1 MSSAAA
7 ASASPRTSPTRAKVR
22 ADPHPGDGPSG
33 PSGPSRRPA
42 PAPVPPP
49 PAPRPATTRAWPS
62 PLAGV
67 NRIGERVEQVAADAA
82 RRAEGTKASLER
94 ELARAEQEVRGLVD
108 EALGGFEDRVRG
120 AERRV
125 DGIDAKSSAAAARAE
140 ADTGRALEWA
150 QRALA
155 WREEGE
161 GRIRECE
168 EASRERSRAAEAR
181 AGAVERALRD
191 ARDDAQAQL
200 GKAVSDWRA
209 AARREREAADEAAAA
224 RMAEL
229 RADVD
234 ASRRAAEH
242 DAARKAGEQ
251 REELRAEMGRSRD
264 ELSAA
269 LRALSER
276 LDGTARL
283 AEETRGQA
291 AELGRAVPALS
302 ERLDGTARLAEE
314 TRGRAAELGR
324 AVPALATQVAELS
337 PALRALQGRAG
348 GAEEAIGD
356 LGRRLGAVEEEAR
369 EALGR
374 SARAAGAADGAAE
387 AVREQQARGAEAEA
401 SLRSLEGALS
411 ALAARVEEGE
421 RGAATAREDLEQ
433 RIKVLRMPREDAMR
447 AVATAQEVAQSQAD
461 LSARVGA
468 LERAAEAAAAAGGR
482 RGGAGEG
489 GAHPSAVVAELR
501 DTVLSVLDRVTVLE
515 RRFDL
520 GVPDVGALRA
530 GRAPGV
536 QAVASVSER
545 LGAIEERVGG
555 KADAGALAAA
565 VREAQEIGAELATLG
580 RQLSEEAAAR
590 RAAVG
595 ELWSALQSQTDIL
608 ASSGAETARVRAE
621 VAAAGRLAPLGG
633 AADAA
638 RPPLD
643 LLARR
648 LAGVEEEL
656 QAFAGV
662 SGKLHDAVG
671 ALEERFAG
679 REDLEAARADVDR
692 VRRAQEEQASGL
704 RAVEG
709 RVSDVS
715 ARVERLGA
723 SLRGVKEA
731 AGVTE
736 SKCSALAEH
745 VSGLARARPG
755 EGAEGQQGRS
765 KDGGSAKDFFWR
777 ASGHR
782 G

>member
-1 MSSAAA
+1 VSSAAA

-283 AEETRGQA
+283 AEETRG
-291 AELGRAVPALS
+291 
-302 ERLDGTARLAEE
+302 
-314 TRGRAAELGR
+314 RAAELGR

-515 RRFDL
+515 KRFDL

-723 SLRGVKEA
+723 SLRGGKEA